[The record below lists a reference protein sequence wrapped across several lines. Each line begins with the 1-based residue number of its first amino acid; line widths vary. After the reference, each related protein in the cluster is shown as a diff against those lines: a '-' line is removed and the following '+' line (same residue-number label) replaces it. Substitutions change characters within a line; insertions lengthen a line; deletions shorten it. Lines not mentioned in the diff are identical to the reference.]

1 MPLFFTRNCHLREIG
16 VTNASESLSLG
27 PWGAQTLR
35 CGTDRGTSF
44 RISRQLTKMNS
55 GLASATAFP
64 AARVVLHDFVF
75 ARPPDL
81 RKDKVHIH

>member
-1 MPLFFTRNCHLREIG
+1 
-16 VTNASESLSLG
+16 
-27 PWGAQTLR
+27 
-35 CGTDRGTSF
+35 
-44 RISRQLTKMNS
+44 MNS